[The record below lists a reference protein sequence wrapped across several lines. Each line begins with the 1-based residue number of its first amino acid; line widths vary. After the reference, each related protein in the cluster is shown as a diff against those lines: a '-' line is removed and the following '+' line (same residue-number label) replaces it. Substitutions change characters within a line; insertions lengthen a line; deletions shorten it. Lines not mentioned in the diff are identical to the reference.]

1 MIQASKLDKEGSYK
15 MNQQNSLASLN
26 IVTKRKWKNI
36 LCTKASKNIKY
47 FRENKKNVQNLYL
60 KNKTLL
66 RDIKEFHK

>member
-26 IVTKRKWKNI
+26 TVTKRKWKNI

-60 KNKTLL
+60 KKQNTFEGYK
-66 RDIKEFHK
+66 RIP